1 MCNKRNCHQQTVEG
15 ALVLEKTEVEN
26 AEKGDFSYFYLFFFT
41 FFFFEG
47 VLDEKEKQN
56 KGGNN
61 Y

>member
-1 MCNKRNCHQQTVEG
+1 M
-15 ALVLEKTEVEN
+15 LEKTEVEN
-26 AEKGDFSYFYLFFFT
+26 AEKGDFSYFYLSFFT
-41 FFFFEG
+41 FYFYFFEG